1 MGQKFKKER
10 TSHTPITR
18 GYYHSKGMPLRESVC
33 VVCACFG
40 TSRAILE
47 DARRVGFE
55 HHARPVA
62 ARVYTF
68 HDVELLLFL
77 DLGAYASKDAIGLE
91 QTHLRLLEFLHPF
104 QNSTEVYA
112 NRTTYGGIVEN
123 AAVLRYWR
131 YQAV

>member
-1 MGQKFKKER
+1 VR
-10 TSHTPITR
+10 R
-18 GYYHSKGMPLRESVC
+18 LRLL
-33 VVCACFG
+33 G
-40 TSRAILE
+40 TSKPVWE
-47 DARRVGFE
+47 DAQRAGFE

-62 ARVYTF
+62 APVSTF

-91 QTHLRLLEFLHPF
+91 PNYLRLLEALHPF

-112 NRTTYGGIVEN
+112 NRTAYGGIVEN

-131 YQAV
+131 YQAVQFSSAATTDFETDDPQI